1 MPGFAKMLHGV
12 LTAALWGATA
22 GAQTVPPAA
31 PPVRPS
37 PNLVG
42 IAHVAIRV
50 HDLDASVNFYKKLGF
65 VEAFAL
71 SRDGKVYEAFL
82 KINDH
87 QFLELYPATEKDPQA
102 GFLHLCF
109 EGDNLQAV
117 HDYYVAEGL
126 APKDVKT
133 AGAGNLLFT
142 MPGPMT
148 PAGPQNLEYTEYMP
162 GSMHSKDFG
171 KDLGP
176 DRISERMFGVTVV
189 TNDPVAA
196 KAFYIDKLG
205 FHTMKLHLLLPS
217 KQVGGEV
224 FLEPVDPLGFK
235 ARVAFGI
242 KSVPEAVAEL
252 KHRGV
257 FFKEDRGG
265 DLLLHDPDGNELV
278 LVGPH
283 VE

>member
-1 MPGFAKMLHGV
+1 MTLSTKLRGIVIGLSSLVQGI
-12 LTAALWGATA
+12 
-22 GAQTVPPAA
+22 AQQ
-31 PPVRPS
+31 PVVSS

-50 HDLDASVNFYKKLGF
+50 QDLDASVDFYKKLGF

-71 SRDGKVYEAFL
+71 SRDGKVYEAFI

-87 QFLELYPATEKDPQA
+87 QFIELYPATDKQPQI
-102 GFLHLCF
+102 GFLHVCF

-117 HDYYVAEGL
+117 HDYYVSEGL
-126 APKDVKT
+126 KPTDVKT

-148 PAGPQNLEYTEYMP
+148 PTGPQNLEYTEYMP

-176 DRISERMFGVTVV
+176 DRIAEKMWGVTVV
-189 TNDPVAA
+189 TNDPDGA
-196 KAFYIDKLG
+196 KAFYVDKLG
-205 FHTMKLHLLLPS
+205 FHTMKLHLLLPARQS
-217 KQVGGEV
+217 GGEV
-224 FLEPVDPLGFK
+224 FLQPVQPLGFK
-235 ARVAFGI
+235 ASLLFSVKSASEAAVSLRRR
-242 KSVPEAVAEL
+242 SVPF
-252 KHRGV
+252 R
-257 FFKEDRGG
+257 EDSVSNIS
-265 DLLLHDPDGNELV
+265 LNDPDGNEIL